1 MAINYNS
8 NRVKHLKYN
17 GSYVKELNYNGTIT
31 WEELYGTWVPGTLP
45 TGLASIS
52 CSRTSSDPAISA
64 GSITS
69 GAELYNKDVLSF
81 MLTPEAYWTANRIS
95 FTYTANVPVSG
106 TETTLDVSTVLSLSS
121 VTLSREMRTI
131 TVTVNT
137 GIDSIAVGY
146 TDSTGTIT
154 SQVFTS
160 SGSVSAWNG
169 GIVTWLAAVKS
180 GYTISGSA
188 TGTIAIGSQAKTI
201 SPTATVSS
209 QWYTTGYTGSA
220 VWNDMST
227 TPSSNANLLTS
238 GGFSGLNKYPKVRVS
253 GTIKMVA
260 TSTYGAG
267 SGRGSMT
274 FSNVELAVGSSFTS
288 IGSLKYTYYTTS
300 STSKTSFL
308 RVNIKNSGTN
318 LYASDQLTC
327 YLTAS
332 VLYSQYVGQV
342 TVQIT
347 KVEVYTQYSGDA
359 IFTIDTTDYGF
370 YLTSK
375 VSGQYGFT
383 GNIDW
388 SSYPFSSTSYI
399 IQGNITANNSLYID
413 SETATGGSG
422 DDSLGSMS
430 LSVALF
436 NSSGEP
442 ISSPYQYEM

>member
-31 WEELYGTWVPGTLP
+31 WEETFGTWVPGTLP
-45 TGLASIS
+45 TGLSSIS

-81 MLTPEAYWTANRIS
+81 MLTPEAYWTTNKGS

-106 TETTLDVSTVLSLSS
+106 TETTLSASTVLSLGS
-121 VTLSREMRTI
+121 VTLSRAMRTI

-137 GIDSIAVGY
+137 GVSGIY
-146 TDSTGTIT
+146 LTYKDSTGTT
-154 SQVFTS
+154 VYKTFNS
-160 SGSVSAWNG
+160 SGSVSAWAG
-169 GIVTWLAAVKS
+169 AQVTWTAAPTS
-180 GYTISGSA
+180 GYTLDSSS
-188 TGTIAIGSQAKTI
+188 GTIAIGYETATI
-201 SPTATVSS
+201 APTATASS
-209 QWYTTGYTGSA
+209 AQWYTTGYTGSA
-220 VWNDMST
+220 VWNNMST
-227 TPSSNANLLTS
+227 TPSSDANLLTA

-260 TSTYGAG
+260 TSTYGSG
-267 SGRGSMT
+267 SGRGSTT
-274 FSNVELAVGSSFTS
+274 FSNVELAAGSSFTS
-288 IGSLKYTYYTTS
+288 VGSLMYTYYTTS

-308 RVNIKNSGTN
+308 KVNIRNSGTN

-332 VLYSQYVGQV
+332 GLYFQYVGKV
-342 TVQIT
+342 TVEIT
-347 KVEVYTQYSGDA
+347 KVEVYTEYSGSA

-388 SSYPFSSTSYI
+388 SSYPFSSTSYL
-399 IQGNITANNSLYID
+399 IQGNIIANNSLYID

-436 NSSGEP
+436 DSSGVP
-442 ISSPYQYEM
+442 LSSPYLYEM